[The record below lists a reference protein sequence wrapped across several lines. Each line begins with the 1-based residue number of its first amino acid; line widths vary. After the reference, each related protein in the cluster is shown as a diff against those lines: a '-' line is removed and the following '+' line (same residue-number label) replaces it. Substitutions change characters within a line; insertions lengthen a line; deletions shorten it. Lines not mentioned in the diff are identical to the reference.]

1 MYYSKIIYI
10 RCLSVEIFARV
21 STNIRNASKI
31 LFSQRQTRVKH
42 LIKRSGVPTRR
53 KSRFRMDNALNA
65 VGEDAQT
72 ILGRNRVTPVEYSL
86 RCFPPIFRQPL
97 IRVIL
102 FFLPEN
108 VRKKKKKKNWNHEKF
123 WKKFFFFPIEKRKE
137 ELISDQTTRLSLSN
151 FTHLLTRFTN
161 REIRKE
167 QQFGRIY
174 KNGIIFFFSLLER

>member
-108 VRKKKKKKNWNHEKF
+108 VRKKKKKKLK
-123 WKKFFFFPIEKRKE
+123 
-137 ELISDQTTRLSLSN
+137 S
-151 FTHLLTRFTN
+151 
-161 REIRKE
+161 REILK
-167 QQFGRIY
+167 
-174 KNGIIFFFSLLER
+174 KIFFFSNWKEKGRTYIRSNNSFIIIKFHSSLNEIHEQRDS

>member
-42 LIKRSGVPTRR
+42 LTKRSGVPTRR

-108 VRKKKKKKNWNHEKF
+108 VRKKKKKKLK
-123 WKKFFFFPIEKRKE
+123 
-137 ELISDQTTRLSLSN
+137 S
-151 FTHLLTRFTN
+151 
-161 REIRKE
+161 REILK
-167 QQFGRIY
+167 
-174 KNGIIFFFSLLER
+174 KIFFFSQLKRERKNLHQIKQLV